1 MRQAFLKAEENNK
14 EEMQKQVFMDDID
27 PRKAYEMAFS
37 DAMKTHETPVSS
49 KDKNSLVEEIGDIKT
64 YIADNGV
71 KYIWDEEEQDWIEDD
86 NDDDASMEDTNTTS
100 TTTRAAGT
108 TTTKDDN
115 KSNKKRKANY
125 DNNENN
131 TVESDDEGEEGD
143 SGNTNGDTGNTSG
156 DTGNTKPKKK
166 RNKKKTKKGPNT
178 WVYITGLPPDI
189 TAEEIKDHFSKV

>member
-49 KDKNSLVEEIGDIKT
+49 KDKDSLVEEIGDIKT

-71 KYIWDEEEQDWIEDD
+71 KYIWDDEEQDWVVDD
-86 NDDDASMEDTNTTS
+86 NDDDASMEDTNTNTTS
-100 TTTRAAGT
+100 TTAAGT

-115 KSNKKRKANY
+115 KTNKKRKAS
-125 DNNENN
+125 NNEND

-143 SGNTNGDTGNTSG
+143 SGNTTGDPGNTTGDTGN
-156 DTGNTKPKKK
+156 NKPKKK

>member
-49 KDKNSLVEEIGDIKT
+49 KDKDSLVEEIGDIKT

-71 KYIWDEEEQDWIEDD
+71 KYIWDDEEQDWVVDD
-86 NDDDASMEDTNTTS
+86 NDDDASMEDTNTNTTS
-100 TTTRAAGT
+100 TTAAAGT

-115 KSNKKRKANY
+115 KTNKKRKAS
-125 DNNENN
+125 NNEND

-143 SGNTNGDTGNTSG
+143 SGNTTGDPGNTTGDTGN
-156 DTGNTKPKKK
+156 NKPKKK
-166 RNKKKTKKGPNT
+166 RNKKKPKKGPNT

>member
-14 EEMQKQVFMDDID
+14 EEIQKQVFMDDID

-49 KDKNSLVEEIGDIKT
+49 KDKDSLVEEIGDIKT

-71 KYIWDEEEQDWIEDD
+71 KYIWDDEEQDWVVDD
-86 NDDDASMEDTNTTS
+86 NDDDASMEDTNTNTTS
-100 TTTRAAGT
+100 TRAAGT
-108 TTTKDDN
+108 TTTKDDQ
-115 KSNKKRKANY
+115 KSNKKRKAS
-125 DNNENN
+125 NNEND

-143 SGNTNGDTGNTSG
+143 SGNTTGDPGNTTGDTGN
-156 DTGNTKPKKK
+156 NKPKKK